1 MPFDSLFIGVSGL
14 DAYQNQ
20 IDVIS
25 NNIANV
31 GTVGY
36 KGQEITFQDLLY
48 QTEGF
53 ASAPTKTRGGVNPQN
68 VGLGV
73 KTSTVDTNFAQGGL
87 QTTGINTDLAI
98 NGDGFFILKNTDG
111 SGQPTYTRDGHFSLN
126 SQGVLYD
133 PSDGLAVTG
142 FTASAAGVVTPG
154 GVSAPIQ
161 IPLGLKSQAVG
172 TGFGVKSGPQGDK
185 NFDVTFGG
193 NLDQTLYIQAAQTGS
208 APQSVTIS
216 TTIYDSL
223 GNSHLVNVT
232 YTPATSGGAGL
243 NPQTTQVNNTLAIP
257 TSVGTEW
264 QWSISKAVP
273 TDTIVIPA
281 TTGFVFFDQNGQFIN
296 TSGTG
301 KPPLFTH
308 VQGPVNAAGT
318 EGNLLSINNWGA
330 NGNNATPTAAANPA
344 AIALDFS
351 IMSSLSGTSSATVQS
366 QNGYGQGTLSNMT
379 VGQDGTIT
387 GAFTNGQQQTLA
399 QLAMATFQNEQGLT
413 RIGSSQF
420 QQSANSGLAQVN
432 LPGTG
437 RLGFVVSGSLEESN
451 VSLADEF
458 TKMILAQRAF
468 EANSRSITT
477 ADQDLQ
483 TVLSLKR

>member
-14 DAYQNQ
+14 NAYQNE

-31 GTVGY
+31 GTVGF
-36 KGQEITFQDLLY
+36 KGQDITFQDLLY

-53 ASAPTKTRGGVNPQN
+53 ASAPTTTRGGVNPQN

-111 SGQPTYTRDGHFSLN
+111 SGQPLYTRDGHFSLN
-126 SQGVLYD
+126 PNGVLYD
-133 PSDGLAVTG
+133 PSNGLAVTG
-142 FTASAAGVVTPG
+142 YTATAAGKVTPG
-154 GVSAPIQ
+154 GVPGPIQ

-172 TGFGVKSGPQGDK
+172 TGFGVKGGPQGDK
-185 NFDVTFGG
+185 QFDVTFGG
-193 NLDQTLYIQAAQTGS
+193 NLDQTLYIQAAQTGT

-232 YTPATSGGAGL
+232 YTPTTVGGGGV
-243 NPQTTQVNNTLAIP
+243 NPQTTKVNNTLAIP

-264 QWSISKAVP
+264 QWQITKAVA
-273 TDTIVIPA
+273 TDTMVVPA
-281 TTGFVFFDQNGQFIN
+281 TVGYVFFDQNGQFIN
-296 TSGTG
+296 TSGLANGTV
-301 KPPLFTH
+301 TH
-308 VQGPVNAAGT
+308 NQGPVNPAGT
-318 EGNLLSINNWGA
+318 EGNLLTINNWGA
-330 NGNNATPTAAANPA
+330 NGNNAVPTASANPA

-351 IMSSLSGTSSATVQS
+351 IMSSLSGTSTATTQN

-399 QLAMATFQNEQGLT
+399 QVAIATFQNEQGLT
-413 RIGSSQF
+413 RVGSSQF

-432 LPGTG
+432 VPGAG
-437 RLGFVVSGSLEESN
+437 RLGFVVAGSLEESN
-451 VSLADEF
+451 VSLADQF